1 MTRDRARRL
10 LLYRPAVIGAVL
22 WVLGGLAGMPGCTG
36 AYEAFLN
43 NTASLGGSTPGQ
55 RGSLAVA
62 FINRTPYRAVFT
74 FGTYDPQDENSVP
87 IFSQFYVDP
96 IRTPDGFNRGLEGNE
111 SSGVISFLS
120 GGRAFCGRML
130 SLGGEEMIRRIRSFN
145 ATRLNDGVAPDA
157 AALKPG
163 IAFSG
168 KPIDDTTAPPDD
180 FARRDAVDTLQG
192 ASYPCGALVIYTF
205 EVDPQAPQG
214 IRIDMEFIPEDQT
227 VYPSNPQQ

>member
-1 MTRDRARRL
+1 MTRDRAGNRMQG
-10 LLYRPAVIGAVL
+10 GAVVAAAAL
-22 WVLGGLAGMPGCTG
+22 ILLGGLAGIPGCTG

-55 RGSLAVA
+55 RGNLSVA

-74 FGTYDPQDENSVP
+74 FGTYDPQDQNSVP
-87 IFSQFYVDP
+87 VFSQFYVDP
-96 IRTPDGFNRGLEGNE
+96 LRPPDGFNRGLEGNE
-111 SSGVISFLS
+111 SSDVISFLS
-120 GGRAFCGRML
+120 GGRPFCGRML
-130 SLGGEEMIRRIRSFN
+130 SLGGEEMIRRIRSRD
-145 ATRLNDGVAPDA
+145 ARRLNDGAAPDA
-157 AALKPG
+157 AALEPG

-192 ASYPCGALVIYTF
+192 AEYPCGGLVIYTF
-205 EVDPQAPQG
+205 QIDPQAPQG

-227 VYPSNPQQ
+227 VYPVNPQQ